1 MSVFHFHLPLKKEL
15 WSFIWTN
22 LYLLIRCFVLSLL
35 EIRKILRITN
45 DIFYYF
51 CHYLPLEKERMSL
64 NHLDNLES
72 PQKIETLCVSAIH
85 LLKIASHFSE
95 QTHFKLSIAI
105 TQGKIKALIFSVSIQ
120 VQRIQELLKN
130 WSWNRDHKLLQ

>member
-1 MSVFHFHLPLKKEL
+1 M
-15 WSFIWTN
+15 
-22 LYLLIRCFVLSLL
+22 LSLL

-72 PQKIETLCVSAIH
+72 PQKIETLCVTAIH
-85 LLKIASHFSE
+85 LLKIDSHFSE

-130 WSWNRDHKLLQ
+130 